1 MSISRKSTVTDSQA
15 RSMYDDLKAKLGKAR
30 ALRATGLRRRGMS
43 EKDLYRCTLPG
54 RVKVGI
60 QLTHE
65 KYVRG
70 IDHMGAAKD
79 EHMT

>member
-1 MSISRKSTVTDSQA
+1 MSVSRKSTVTDSHA

-30 ALRATGLRRRGMS
+30 ALRVTGLSRRGMD

-54 RVKVGI
+54 RMKVGI
-60 QLTHE
+60 QLMHE
-65 KYVRG
+65 KHVRG
-70 IDHMGAAKD
+70 IDHAKAAKD